1 MTTTNPNQIVFID
14 SRVPD
19 IQDLLNGLAPGEHAF
34 VIDPSSDGLQQIAN
48 ILAAQ
53 NLMNLA
59 SISIVSH
66 GETGELELGS
76 SFITDANL
84 GVHSN
89 ALAEIGAS
97 LAPGGTIQL
106 YGCDVAQGP
115 TGQQFINDFSTFTGG
130 APVEAATHLVGSAA
144 QGGSWTLDAASSPSP
159 GSSAA
164 SAATPA
170 FTSAALANFQGVLT
184 APVQTEVWITATGG
198 GNDDS
203 LVHVD
208 DTGSGSGSNSVTL
221 FNETSANNPS
231 TLAQLTD
238 VALDTTGNLYF
249 LVEDQSGAPN
259 NNIIYKGTLS
269 PELSNPLGTPTLTS
283 IYSQGGGLTVTGKI
297 TGIALDTANQ
307 QVYFTQQHSL
317 EKVSY
322 NGGTPTTLATGGV
335 NVFLDGLALDL
346 PHNQAFFFSE
356 TTHSVLTPTNG
367 THTVTTVGTNAIYV
381 DSDLT
386 TTTTPTKI
394 TLSPADSTLGANNFP
409 VSLGEIAGIAVDTAT
424 EKLYFTTKPITDP
437 ITHTTGSGGI
447 YEYDLTGNP
456 SHTYSAIWLEP
467 PTGSL
472 FFSDIKIDDA
482 TNRYYVTSNQA
493 ADANPSVYDGAL
505 SGGTTAQSPTLFAN
519 LAMSGI
525 TQQTQGLA
533 IDNAPSLSVT
543 PVVGATWTEE
553 QVSPSTVPLITS
565 ATASDTDNTAVASAT
580 VSISGG
586 TFFTGD
592 TLSFTN
598 NNNITG
604 SYNSATGVLVLSGVD
619 SFANYQTALDSVH
632 YNGGENPTS
641 FGTDNSRTLVWS
653 VNDGLLTSAP
663 STTTVSVIG
672 VNDPPTLNVAPSAH
686 FTEEGGP
693 VTLSPALSVV
703 DVDDR
708 NLSSATVSITGG
720 RFTNDGDV
728 LSATAAGG
736 ITVSYD
742 SSTETLTLT
751 GTDTLARYQSVLDS
765 VTFTAGEN
773 PTNFGSNTTRTLTW
787 VAMDPSGT
795 ANGGTNVSTLSTTTI
810 SITNVNDPPTLSNV
824 ATSASWTEEGPVTT
838 LSNAVS
844 ITDPDSLKLASATVS
859 IAGGGFAGDVL
870 AASTVGF
877 PSITASYNSTTET
890 LTLTG
895 SDTLADYQTVLD
907 SVTFNAGENPTDFG
921 LNPTRTITWVLNDG
935 SGSNNL
941 STAATTTVSI
951 TNVNDPPTLSNVAGN
966 ASFTEEGGAVLLS
979 SALSVT
985 DPDSANLA
993 SATVSITGGK
1003 FTGDGDV
1010 LSATATGSITVSYDS
1025 TNERLIL
1032 SGSDTVAHYQ
1042 TVLDSVAFNAGE
1054 NPTNFG
1060 ANPTRTVTWQVD
1072 DGSGSFNR
1080 SNVGT
1085 TTVSIT
1091 NVNDP
1096 PTLSNVATSAS
1107 WTEEGTATT
1116 LSGALSVTDPDDQ
1129 TLASATVSVTGGG
1142 FAGDVLS
1149 ATPTGGI
1156 GVSYDSTNERLI
1168 LTGSDTLANYQTV
1181 LDGVTFH
1188 AGENPTNFG
1197 ANTTRTV
1204 TWVLNDGSSSNSL
1217 STAVTS
1223 TISITNVN
1231 DPPTLSNV
1239 VTLTTVTAQT
1249 TATLSPG
1256 LVVTDPDNQ
1265 KLASATVSITGGR
1278 FAGDGDVLSA
1288 TATGSITVS
1297 YDTTNERLI
1306 LSGSDT
1312 LANYQTVLNSVTF
1325 DPNILDPTNSGLNPT
1340 RTVTW
1345 VLNDGGSSNNF
1356 STVQTETVSVPPA
1369 DIPPT
1374 LSNVAASAAWTEE
1387 SAATTLSPSITVS
1400 DPDGVNTDNSATV
1413 SITGGTFAGDGDVL
1427 AATTTSTSITA
1438 SYNSTTE
1445 TLTLTGS
1452 DTLAHYQQV
1461 LDSVT
1466 FNAGENP
1473 TNFGLNPTRTLTWVV
1488 ADHLNVLSTAQTE
1501 TVSITNVNDP
1511 PTLSNV
1517 ATSAT
1522 FTEHGAAVT
1531 LSGGLSV
1538 TDPDNQKLAS
1548 ATVSITGGTFA
1559 GDGDVLSATGNG
1571 TIIASYDSANERLI
1585 LSGSDTLANYQ
1596 SVLDS
1601 VIFSAGENP
1610 TNFGANPTRT
1620 VSWVLNDGSSS
1631 FAQSTA
1637 VTSTVSIT
1645 NVNDPPT
1652 LSNVATNA
1660 SFTEEGGAVTLS
1672 NAVSVTDPD
1681 NQKLASATVS
1691 ITGGTFTNDGDVLSA
1706 TGNGTITV
1714 SYDSANERLIL
1725 SGSDTLANYQSVLDG
1740 VTFNAG
1746 ENPTN
1751 FGANP
1756 TRTVTWV
1763 LNDGSSSNSLSTAV
1777 TSTVSITNVNDPPT
1791 LSNVATSA
1799 HFTEHGAAVTLS
1811 GGLSVTDPDNQ
1822 KLTSAT
1828 VSITGGSFAGDV
1840 LAATGNGTIVVSYDS
1855 ANERLILSGSDTL
1868 ANYQT
1873 VLDSVTFSDGENP
1886 TNFGANPTRTVTW
1899 VLDDGS
1905 GSFNRSTAVTSTI
1918 SITNVNDPPTLS
1930 NVATSAQFTEAA
1942 GAVTLSNAVSISDA
1956 DDVALTSATVSIG
1969 GGTFAGDGDVLSAST
1984 AGFPNITAS
1993 YNSTTETLTLTGSD
2007 TLADYQSVLDRVTFN
2022 STSLNPDNF
2031 GSTPTRTI
2039 SWVLNDGGTSNNLST
2054 PLTTTVSITAV
2065 NNPPTLSNVATS
2077 AHFTAGPVTLS
2088 GAASVSDPDNLKLAS
2103 ATVSISG
2110 GTFANDGDVLAA
2122 TTVGFPS
2129 ITASYDS
2136 TAERLILTGSDTLAD
2151 YQSVLDQVTFN
2162 STNINPTNFGA
2173 NPTRTVTWVLDDG
2186 SSTSHFSAAATTTL
2200 NVNPVN
2206 IPPTLSNVATSAHFT
2221 EAAGAVTLS
2230 SAVSVSDPD
2239 DLKLASATVS
2249 VSGGTFAND
2258 GDMLAVSTAGFP
2270 NITAS
2275 YNSMTETL
2283 TLTGSDTLADY
2294 QSVLDKVTFNSTS
2307 LNPTNFGSNPS
2318 RLVSWLLNDGGSS
2331 NSLSTPV
2338 TTTVGI
2344 TAVNNPPALAGV
2356 AASLSV
2362 TVANAAILS
2371 SAVTVSDPDDLTLA
2385 HATVSVSGGSGDTL
2399 ATSTAGTSIA
2409 ASYNSSTETLTLTGA
2424 DTLAHYQSVLDQV
2437 TFTGTAV
2444 GMRTVSW
2451 VLDDGH
2457 TSNNLSTAQTEM
2469 LSIVQ
2474 PADQNLFGM
2483 VTHDVTSPGG
2493 DIYALYETIL
2503 GRAPDALGYEFWTA
2517 QLEGG
2522 APLTLIA
2529 QDFLASPEYTSKFGP
2544 FTQSSDSSFVDQ
2556 LYQNGLHRHAEPNG
2570 LAYWDT
2576 QLANGANSRPQ
2587 TAVDIA
2593 LSQESQNDLA
2603 PVFQAGVFVP
2613 SQADAE
2619 IARLFYGVLGRA
2631 PDPNGLAYWENDFAQ
2646 GDSLTK
2652 IASDFLNSAEYTQ
2665 NFGTP
2670 NNTQFVNAL
2679 YEGALGRSSD
2689 PMGGQYWIN
2698 SLDQGASRASV
2709 AVNIAESPEAMSHLS
2724 SQIEA
2729 GFKIV

>member
-66 GETGELELGS
+66 GESGELELGS

-115 TGQQFINDFSTFTGG
+115 TGQQFIDDFSTFTGG

-144 QGGSWTLDAASSPSP
+144 QGGSWTLDASSNA
-159 GSSAA
+159 GSSTGLVNGNSAPVGGASVPSFAPAA
-164 SAATPA
+164 LNTTPDISASVNAGSA
-170 FTSAALANFQGVLT
+170 FMPAALASYSGALNA
-184 APVQTEVWITATGG
+184 APDPEIWVADLNSI
-198 GNDDS
+198 
-203 LVHVD
+203 VHVD
-208 DTGSGSGSNSVTL
+208 DNGGPTSVNSTTLYSGNSNFHSVEDVVLDPTDGVYFILDDTASNGVRILEGSLTQAL
-221 FNETSANNPS
+221 NNPGAAPLFTTIFADTS
-231 TLAQLTD
+231 TADFIPQ
-238 VALDTTGNLYF
+238 
-249 LVEDQSGAPN
+249 
-259 NNIIYKGTLS
+259 
-269 PELSNPLGTPTLTS
+269 
-283 IYSQGGGLTVTGKI
+283 
-297 TGIALDTANQ
+297 IALDTVSHQ
-307 QVYFTQQHSL
+307 LYFVDINNFNTGSAEISKFERL
-317 EKVSY
+317 NYNATGLTTNASPTILSTVGPVT
-322 NGGTPTTLATGGV
+322 NGGVTG
-335 NVFLDGLALDL
+335 FALDL
-346 PHNQAFFFSE
+346 VNHEAVFAFNQGGFV
-356 TTHSVLTPTNG
+356 SV
-367 THTVTTVGTNAIYV
+367 
-381 DSDLT
+381 
-386 TTTTPTKI
+386 TTTPATPFLFAA
-394 TLSPADSTLGANNFP
+394 TGLTPSASTVAMSALPINGGSTFP
-409 VSLGEIAGIAVDTAT
+409 TSLGF
-424 EKLYFTTKPITDP
+424 FT
-437 ITHTTGSGGI
+437 
-447 YEYDLTGNP
+447 
-456 SHTYSAIWLEP
+456 
-467 PTGSL
+467 
-472 FFSDIKIDDA
+472 
-482 TNRYYVTSNQA
+482 Q
-493 ADANPSVYDGAL
+493 DG
-505 SGGTTAQSPTLFAN
+505 
-519 LAMSGI
+519 
-525 TQQTQGLA
+525 GLA
-533 IDNAPSLSVT
+533 IDPNTHVLYFTLTQGSAATTGGLYKYNLASNPTGSFSNVFQETSSSNPSVALNSIVIDPTTSNWYGSTDAIGSIDIWRGSLSGGAPTVFETFSGTNGSLPLQLWLDQQPTLSIT
-543 PVVGATWTEE
+543 PVAGATWIEE
-553 QVSPSTVPLITS
+553 QASVQLITG
-565 ATASDTDNTAVASAT
+565 ATATDPDNGALASAT

-586 TFFTGD
+586 FFAGD

-598 NNNITG
+598 NNNVAG
-604 SYNSATGVLVLSGVD
+604 SYNSSTGVLVFSGVD
-619 SFANYQTALDSVH
+619 TFADYQTALDSVR
-632 YNGGENPTS
+632 YNGGENPTD
-641 FGTDNSRTLVWS
+641 FGSDNSRTLTWS

-663 STTTVSVIG
+663 STSTVSVVG
-672 VNDPPTLNVAPSAH
+672 VNDPPTLSNVAPSAH
-686 FTEEGGP
+686 FTEEGGA
-693 VTLSPALSVV
+693 VTLSPTLSVV
-703 DVDDR
+703 DVDDL

-720 RFTNDGDV
+720 TFANDGDV
-728 LSATAAGG
+728 LSATTTGTS
-736 ITVSYD
+736 ITASYD
-742 SSTETLTLT
+742 STTERLTLS
-751 GTDTLARYQSVLDS
+751 GTDTLAHYKSVLDS
-765 VTFTAGEN
+765 VTFTTGEN
-773 PTNFGSNTTRTLTW
+773 PTNFGANTTRTLTW
-787 VAMDPSGT
+787 VATDPSGT
-795 ANGGTNVSTLSTTTI
+795 TNGGTNVSTLSTTTI

-824 ATSASWTEEGPVTT
+824 ATSASWTEEGSVTT
-838 LSNAVS
+838 LSGVVS
-844 ITDPDSLKLASATVS
+844 IADPDNLGLASATVS
-859 IAGGGFAGDVL
+859 ITGGKFANDQDVL
-870 AASTVGF
+870 SATGNGTIGVSYDSTNERLIL
-877 PSITASYNSTTET
+877 S
-890 LTLTG
+890 G
-895 SDTLADYQTVLD
+895 SDTLANYQTVLD

-921 LNPTRTITWVLNDG
+921 LSPNRTITWVLNDG

-951 TNVNDPPTLSNVAGN
+951 TNVNDPPTLSNVATN
-966 ASFTEEGGAVLLS
+966 ASFTEGAAAATLS
-979 SALSVT
+979 GALSVT

-1010 LSATATGSITVSYDS
+1010 LSFNTAGTSITATYDS
-1025 TNERLIL
+1025 TTEKLVL
-1032 SGSDTVAHYQ
+1032 TGSDILAHYQ
-1042 TVLDSVAFNAGE
+1042 TVLDSITFNAGE

-1060 ANPTRTVTWQVD
+1060 ANPTRTVTWQLD
-1072 DGSGSFNR
+1072 DGSTPFNQ
-1080 SNVGT
+1080 SNVAT

-1156 GVSYDSTNERLI
+1156 SVSYDSTNERLI
-1168 LTGSDTLANYQTV
+1168 LTGSDTLANYQSV
-1181 LDGVTFH
+1181 LDSVIFN

-1231 DPPTLSNV
+1231 DQPTLSNV

-1325 DPNILDPTNSGLNPT
+1325 DPNILDPTNGGLNPT

-1356 STVQTETVSVPPA
+1356 STVQTETVSVPQA

-1473 TNFGLNPTRTLTWVV
+1473 TNFGANPTRTLTWVI

-1601 VIFSAGENP
+1601 VVFSAGENP

-1620 VSWVLNDGSSS
+1620 VTWVLNDGSSS

-1660 SFTEEGGAVTLS
+1660 SFTEGAGAVTLASGLLVSDPDDNRFAGATVSITGGAFTGDLLATNTTGTAITASYNSSTETLILSGTDTLADYQHVLDQVTFNSTSLNPDDFGTDKNRTVTWVINDGSGANNLNTAVTTTVGITAVNNPPTLS
-1672 NAVSVTDPD
+1672 NVATSANFVESGGTVTLASGVSVTDPD
-1681 NQKLASATVS
+1681 DLKLASATVS
-1691 ITGGTFTNDGDVLSA
+1691 ITGLDIANGTFSPSGQA
-1706 TGNGTITV
+1706 TGDLLAFSTSGT
-1714 SYDSANERLIL
+1714 
-1725 SGSDTLANYQSVLDG
+1725 
-1740 VTFNAG
+1740 
-1746 ENPTN
+1746 
-1751 FGANP
+1751 
-1756 TRTVTWV
+1756 
-1763 LNDGSSSNSLSTAV
+1763 
-1777 TSTVSITNVNDPPT
+1777 
-1791 LSNVATSA
+1791 
-1799 HFTEHGAAVTLS
+1799 
-1811 GGLSVTDPDNQ
+1811 
-1822 KLTSAT
+1822 
-1828 VSITGGSFAGDV
+1828 
-1840 LAATGNGTIVVSYDS
+1840 
-1855 ANERLILSGSDTL
+1855 
-1868 ANYQT
+1868 
-1873 VLDSVTFSDGENP
+1873 
-1886 TNFGANPTRTVTW
+1886 
-1899 VLDDGS
+1899 
-1905 GSFNRSTAVTSTI
+1905 
-1918 SITNVNDPPTLS
+1918 
-1930 NVATSAQFTEAA
+1930 
-1942 GAVTLSNAVSISDA
+1942 SIS
-1956 DDVALTSATVSIG
+1956 
-1969 GGTFAGDGDVLSAST
+1969 
-1984 AGFPNITAS
+1984 AS

-2007 TLADYQSVLDRVTFN
+2007 TLANYQTVLD
-2022 STSLNPDNF
+2022 S
-2031 GSTPTRTI
+2031 
-2039 SWVLNDGGTSNNLST
+2039 
-2054 PLTTTVSITAV
+2054 
-2065 NNPPTLSNVATS
+2065 VA
-2077 AHFTAGPVTLS
+2077 
-2088 GAASVSDPDNLKLAS
+2088 
-2103 ATVSISG
+2103 
-2110 GTFANDGDVLAA
+2110 
-2122 TTVGFPS
+2122 
-2129 ITASYDS
+2129 
-2136 TAERLILTGSDTLAD
+2136 
-2151 YQSVLDQVTFN
+2151 FN
-2162 STNINPTNFGA
+2162 STNTTNPTNSHLD
-2173 NPTRTVTWVLDDG
+2173 PTRTVTWVLNDG
-2186 SSTSHFSAAATTTL
+2186 SGSNNFSTAVTTTVSITATNL
-2200 NVNPVN
+2200 
-2206 IPPTLSNVATSAHFT
+2206 PPTLSNVATSAHFT
-2221 EAAGAVTLS
+2221 EAGAAVTLS
-2230 SAVSVSDPD
+2230 NAVSVSDPD

-2249 VSGGTFAND
+2249 ISGGTFAND

-2294 QSVLDKVTFNSTS
+2294 QNVLDKVTFNSTS

-2318 RLVSWLLNDGGSS
+2318 RLVSWLLNDGGTS
-2331 NSLSTPV
+2331 NNLSTPL

-2529 QDFLASPEYTSKFGP
+2529 QDFLASPEYTLKFGP

-2556 LYQNGLHRHAEPNG
+2556 LYQNGLHRHAEPAG
-2570 LAYWDT
+2570 LTYWDT
-2576 QLANGANSRPQ
+2576 QLGNGANSRPQ

-2593 LSQESQNDLA
+2593 LSQEAQTDLA

-2665 NFGTP
+2665 SFGTP

-2679 YEGALGRSSD
+2679 YEGALGRSPD